1 MFVPATN
8 AGLLAR
14 MSSLRTAVAGLA
26 RRLPRPGGQP
36 KMVWITPALAQ
47 GPRFTRAQVGAL
59 ARNGINSVL
68 DVRKEARDDEELLA
82 RHGLRLCHV
91 PMTDR
96 APPTQKQLKQAVDW
110 VMAELANDRKVFIHC
125 QSGVGR
131 SVCVACAVLLRM
143 GYNLS
148 QAYDAV
154 RRKRPEAS
162 ISEKQVKSLQRY
174 ADSLSRQLPTPRNP
188 GTSEP

>member
-1 MFVPATN
+1 MSAQAGN
-8 AGLLAR
+8 AGPLSTAR
-14 MSSLRTAVAGLA
+14 SVWSALVRLA
-26 RRLPRPGGQP
+26 RRLPRQARRA
-36 KMVWITPALAQ
+36 KLVWITPSLAQ
-47 GPRFTRAQVGAL
+47 GPRFAASQAGAM
-59 ARNGINSVL
+59 ARSGVSSVL

-82 RHGLRLCHV
+82 QHGLRLCHV

-110 VMAELANDRKVFIHC
+110 AMAELAADRKVYVHC

-143 GYNLS
+143 GYSLP

-154 RRKRPEAS
+154 RRKRPEAV
-162 ISEKQVKSLQRY
+162 ISDKQVESLQRY
-174 ADSLSRQLPTPRNP
+174 AASLSRRPRP
-188 GTSEP
+188 KRA